1 MNFLAHLY
9 LSPNDPEIA
18 VGNFIADSVKG
29 KQFELFT
36 PGIQKGVLLHRRID
50 QYTDQHEIFKRSKHR
65 INKTYNHY
73 SGVIIDIF
81 YDHFLSK
88 HWNDYS
94 DIEIREFVQSHYMH
108 LIKRFSILPK
118 RSKYILPFMI
128 SQNWLVNY
136 ADLNSLD
143 RVFHGMDRRT
153 GNRSGMNTSVA
164 SLKQDYRSFENDF
177 REFFPELCNFVCG
190 LDHYKA

>member
-94 DIEIREFVQSHYMH
+94 DIEIREFVRSHYMH

-128 SQNWLVNY
+128 SQNWLVSY

-143 RVFHGMDRRT
+143 RVFYGMDKRT